1 MDDVFSC
8 FGVNLLNSQ
17 SGAVKLIFYIF
28 IGVGDKIETSILFQA
43 RFPVANIPVIINDL
57 AVARVQHAPGNQS
70 FGKLPVDGSGF
81 ACHGCHIIQGNPIVG
96 NRPVPVIIG
105 FIVHIVHGPCI
116 LADRTIMVI
125 GCHCVILAVLCAVRL
140 QAILKYLKISV
151 IVMGF
156 DYMNFLVE
164 PDQVA
169 LRQFFRRQ
177 FGIVKV
183 FG

>member
-96 NRPVPVIIG
+96 NRSVPVIIG
-105 FIVHIVHGPCI
+105 FIVHIVHGSCI
-116 LADRTIMVI
+116 FADRTIVVI
-125 GCHCVILAVLCAVRL
+125 GRYCVILAVFCAVRFQTVL
-140 QAILKYLKISV
+140 EYLKIPV
-151 IVMGF
+151 IVMGL
-156 DYMNFLVE
+156 DHMVFLVK